1 MNTRNIS
8 VDAFDYPLPDDKI
21 AKFPLPRRDDSKLLV
36 YSSNKISETVFASI
50 ADCIPANSLLIF
62 NDTKVIPARIK
73 FKKQSGGVL
82 EVFCLEPDERYADIN
97 SAMLQTNSVFWKCLI
112 GGASKWKDA
121 QILTKRIIV
130 DEQEIELSASI
141 AGKSNGSFIV
151 HLSWT
156 PGHFSFAEVVHK
168 AGTIPLPPYIKREV
182 VDEDKERY
190 QTVYAVHKGSVA
202 APTAGLHFTDNIFE
216 KLAKKSIRHKF
227 ITLHVGAG
235 TFKPVKTATLGA
247 HQMHGEFIEVQ
258 SDTLQSV
265 IANLEKNIFAVGT
278 TSLRTLESLYWLGLK
293 AIREPAIEHASL
305 LVDQWDPYDLDTA
318 GISPRNALQALLTWM
333 KQNKMERLV
342 SKTQLLIAPSYQF
355 KIVNGLVT
363 NFHQPRSTLLLL
375 IAAFIGEDWKKVYAF
390 ALKKDFRFLSYGD
403 SCLLFREG
411 S

>member
-8 VDAFDYPLPDDKI
+8 VDAFDYLLPDDKI

-36 YSSNKISETVFASI
+36 YGKNKISETVFGSI
-50 ADCIPANSLLIF
+50 AGCIPANSLLIF

-82 EVFCLEPDERYADIN
+82 EIFCLEPDERYSDIN
-97 SAMLQTNSVFWKCLI
+97 SGMLQTNSVFWKCLI

-130 DEQEIELSASI
+130 DEQEIALSASI
-141 AGKSNGSFIV
+141 AGKTSGSFIV

-156 PGHFSFAEVVHK
+156 PGHFSFAQVVQK

-182 VDEDKERY
+182 LDEDKERY

-216 KLAKKSIRHKF
+216 KLAKKNIHHKF

-235 TFKPVKTATLGA
+235 TFKPVKSATLGA
-247 HQMHGEFIEVQ
+247 HEMHAEFIEVQ
-258 SDTLQSV
+258 SDTLHSV
-265 IANLEKNIFAVGT
+265 ISHLGKNIFAVGT

-293 AIREPAIEHASL
+293 TIREPAIEQASL
-305 LVDQWDPYDLDTA
+305 LVGQWDPYDSDTA
-318 GISPRNALQALLTWM
+318 GVSPRNALESLLTWM
-333 KQNKMERLV
+333 NQNKMERLV

-355 KIVNGLVT
+355 KVVNGLVT
-363 NFHQPRSTLLLL
+363 NFHQPKSTLLLL

-390 ALKKDFRFLSYGD
+390 ALENDFRFLSYGD
-403 SCLLFREG
+403 SCLLFTE
-411 S
+411 SS